1 MKARLGLSMSQA
13 LDYYVRNMGRMSQ
26 ASFIERIN
34 CPVLVEATANTEAG
48 EGERAFRTEYV
59 STRDVMRP
67 KEQSPANREVL
78 LVKKREG
85 ALFSGHIGVGRT
97 PNLDI
102 CIPRHGI
109 SKFHAYFSVGAD
121 GTHQLT
127 DKDSKN
133 GTFVGGTR
141 LTQGVPVTVENN
153 DEVRFAAHV
162 FRFMLPADFYELVR
176 KLSA

>member
-1 MKARLGLSMSQA
+1 MSQA
-13 LDYYVRNMGRMSQ
+13 LEFYVRNMGRMSQ
-26 ASFIERIN
+26 ASFLERVN
-34 CPVLVEATANTEAG
+34 CPVLVEASASTDASDN
-48 EGERAFRTEYV
+48 ERAFRTEYV
-59 STRDVMRP
+59 SLSDVMASRA
-67 KEQSPANREVL
+67 QSPGQREVL

-109 SKFHAYFSVGAD
+109 SKFHAYFSVGGD
-121 GTHQLT
+121 GSYQLT

-141 LTQGVPVTVENN
+141 LTQGVPVSIPNN
-153 DEVRFAAHV
+153 TEVRFAAHV
-162 FRFMLPADFYELVR
+162 FRFMQPLHFYELIR
-176 KLSA
+176 SMAA

>member
-1 MKARLGLSMSQA
+1 MSQA
-13 LDYYVRNMGRMSQ
+13 LEFYVRNMGRMSQ
-26 ASFIERIN
+26 ASFLERVN
-34 CPVLVEATANTEAG
+34 CPVLVEASASADASDN
-48 EGERAFRTEYV
+48 ERAFRTEYV
-59 STRDVMRP
+59 SLSDVMASRA
-67 KEQSPANREVL
+67 QSPGQREVL

-109 SKFHAYFSVGAD
+109 SKFHAYFSVGPD
-121 GTHQLT
+121 GSYQLT

-141 LTQGVPVTVENN
+141 LTQGVPVAIANN
-153 DEVRFAAHV
+153 TEVRFAAHV
-162 FRFMLPADFYELVR
+162 FRFMQPVNFYELIR
-176 KLSA
+176 SMAA

>member
-1 MKARLGLSMSQA
+1 
-13 LDYYVRNMGRMSQ
+13 MSQ
-26 ASFIERIN
+26 ASFLERVN
-34 CPVLVEATANTEAG
+34 CPVLVEASASVDANDN
-48 EGERAFRTEYV
+48 ERAFRTEYV
-59 STRDVMRP
+59 SLSDVMASRA
-67 KEQSPANREVL
+67 QSPGQREVL
-78 LVKKREG
+78 LIKKREG

-121 GTHQLT
+121 GNYQLT

-141 LTQGVPVTVENN
+141 LTQGVPVPIPNN
-153 DEVRFAAHV
+153 TEVRFAAHV
-162 FRFMLPADFYELVR
+162 FRFMQPIHFYELI
-176 KLSA
+176 KSMAA

>member
-1 MKARLGLSMSQA
+1 MSQA

-26 ASFIERIN
+26 ASFLERVA
-34 CPVLVEATANTEAG
+34 CPVLVEATATVDANES
-48 EGERAFRTEYV
+48 ERAFRTEYV
-59 STRDVMRP
+59 SLTDVMLSRA
-67 KEQSPANREVL
+67 QSPAQREVQ

-109 SKFHAYFSVGAD
+109 SKFHAYFSVGED

-133 GTFVGGTR
+133 GTFVSGVR
-141 LTQGVPVTVENN
+141 LTPGVPVAVTNST
-153 DEVRFAAHV
+153 EVRFAAHV
-162 FRFMLPADFYELVR
+162 FRFMEPPDFYELLR
-176 KLSA
+176 SMSA